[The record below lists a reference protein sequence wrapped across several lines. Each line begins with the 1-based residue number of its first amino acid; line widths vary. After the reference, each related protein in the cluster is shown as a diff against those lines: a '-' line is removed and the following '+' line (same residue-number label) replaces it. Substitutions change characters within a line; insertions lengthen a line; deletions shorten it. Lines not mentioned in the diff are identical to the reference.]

1 VSKLTWPI
9 DQLTRFEVARLVG
22 ARSLQ
27 ISLGAPVLIQT
38 DINDPIEIAKLEF
51 KNNIIPITIKRKMPN
66 EEEVVVDVKKGIVNW
81 MELHAGEI

>member
-1 VSKLTWPI
+1 MLKLTWPI

-27 ISLGAPVLIQT
+27 ISLGAPILIQT
-38 DINDPIEIAKLEF
+38 DATNPIEVAKLEF

-66 EEEVVVDVKKGIVNW
+66 GEEIVIDVKLGIENW
-81 MELHAGEI
+81 INLHSGEI